1 MSRRPRQARE
11 MIAPGSA
18 PVPLRES
25 DHGPMWDKLNRL
37 DRTVA
42 RLEGK
47 MSVVL
52 ALTCGTFL
60 AVGGLLLAKAF

>member
-1 MSRRPRQARE
+1 
-11 MIAPGSA
+11 MIEPGSE
-18 PVPLRES
+18 PIPLTNK
-25 DHGPMWDKLNRL
+25 DHGALWQQLSRL
-37 DRTVA
+37 DRAVA

-60 AVGGLLLAKAF
+60 AVIGLLLARAF